1 MLFRSY
7 LCCQVRRWAALA
19 VALFFPQ
26 HPLVQPVAELLFTLP
41 LLLLF
46 IRFLAPS
53 MRQLSR
59 YPASVQ
65 CQFGIV
71 PLVSYLFDYITHVYT
86 SLLSEANPAA
96 VEFMFFVC
104 CAAFLCS
111 ILRASRVERQRI
123 QMEQLQTSLNLQV
136 TQAMREIEALRL
148 SQQRASTYRHDLRHH
163 MQFLAGCIENGRTE
177 QALGYIRSVCSEIEA
192 GKVTAYCENE
202 AANLIFSAFADRA
215 AKAGVQF
222 TVQAGISQALPVS
235 ESDLCVLLSNAL
247 ENALHAAVRCREAG
261 QGAFI
266 ETTGHEKGKKLF
278 LQITLEEELD
288 GLEDYIY
295 LQQMRFDGRITVEKS
310 IRVQPAAVLVPSF
323 MLQPVV
329 ENAYSHGL
337 KSREEGGRILLR
349 AWMQDKVLVLTVADN
364 GKGMTAE
371 ELDAVQTKITQSE
384 QTGRNIGLGNI
395 SRRIGMLYPG
405 GKMQIYSRT
414 GHGTVVR
421 FELPQTQQPEEKEE
435 TLS

>member
-1 MLFRSY
+1 MTAPGILPEVLDGAAVGIFGILLSAAFCPIRWTGKKRWALAGCTAGLLALQGMFYFGASPTAAKYLYPLITHLPLYVVLVLLSGQKVWPLVAVLTAY

-19 VALFFPQ
+19 VALLFPQ

-148 SQQRASTYRHDLRHH
+148 SQQRASTYR
-163 MQFLAGCIENGRTE
+163 
-177 QALGYIRSVCSEIEA
+177 
-192 GKVTAYCENE
+192 
-202 AANLIFSAFADRA
+202 
-215 AKAGVQF
+215 
-222 TVQAGISQALPVS
+222 
-235 ESDLCVLLSNAL
+235 
-247 ENALHAAVRCREAG
+247 
-261 QGAFI
+261 
-266 ETTGHEKGKKLF
+266 
-278 LQITLEEELD
+278 
-288 GLEDYIY
+288 
-295 LQQMRFDGRITVEKS
+295 
-310 IRVQPAAVLVPSF
+310 
-323 MLQPVV
+323 
-329 ENAYSHGL
+329 
-337 KSREEGGRILLR
+337 
-349 AWMQDKVLVLTVADN
+349 
-364 GKGMTAE
+364 
-371 ELDAVQTKITQSE
+371 
-384 QTGRNIGLGNI
+384 
-395 SRRIGMLYPG
+395 
-405 GKMQIYSRT
+405 T
-414 GHGTVVR
+414 GHGLGVR
-421 FELPQTQQPEEKEE
+421 SICAISERYGGLTSFAARDGQF
-435 TLS
+435 TLRVML

>member
-1 MLFRSY
+1 MTAPGVLLELLDGAAVGIFGILLSAAFCPIRWTGKKRWVLAGCTAGLLALQGVFYFGASPTAAQYLYPLITHLPLYLVLVLFSGQRVWPLVAVLTAY
-7 LCCQVRRWAALA
+7 LCCQVRRWVALA

-53 MRQLSR
+53 MRQLSH

-71 PLVSYLFDYITHVYT
+71 PLVSYLFDYVTHVYT

-192 GKVTAYCENE
+192 GKVTVYCENE

-222 TVQAGISQALPVS
+222 TVQASRRATCACCSLTRWKTP
-235 ESDLCVLLSNAL
+235 CTPPC
-247 ENALHAAVRCREAG
+247 AAAK
-261 QGAFI
+261 QG
-266 ETTGHEKGKKLF
+266 T
-278 LQITLEEELD
+278 
-288 GLEDYIY
+288 
-295 LQQMRFDGRITVEKS
+295 R
-310 IRVQPAAVLVPSF
+310 P
-323 MLQPVV
+323 
-329 ENAYSHGL
+329 
-337 KSREEGGRILLR
+337 LLR
-349 AWMQDKVLVLTVADN
+349 PSGTKR
-364 GKGMTAE
+364 GKSCFCRSPIAACRTC
-371 ELDAVQTKITQSE
+371 SS
-384 QTGRNIGLGNI
+384 GRASRSPTSPAMGLGCAA
-395 SRRIGMLYPG
+395 SAPS
-405 GKMQIYSRT
+405 QS
-414 GHGTVVR
+414 GTAA
-421 FELPQTQQPEEKEE
+421 
-435 TLS
+435 

>member
-1 MLFRSY
+1 MTAPGILPEVLDGAAVGIFGILLSAAFCPIRWTGKKRWALAGCTAGLLALQGIFYFGTSPTAAQYLYPLITHLPLYVVLVLFSGQKVWPLVAVLTAY

-71 PLVSYLFDYITHVYT
+71 PLVSYLFDYITRVYT
-86 SLLSEANPAA
+86 SLLSGANPAA

-192 GKVTAYCENE
+192 GKVTVYCENE

-222 TVQAGISQALPVS
+222 TVQAGISQKPAVS

-247 ENALHAAVRCREAG
+247 ENALHACKGADDSIEVQTYERNGKFFLQVVNDCREAVR
-261 QGAFI
+261 F
-266 ETTGHEKGKKLF
+266 K
-278 LQITLEEELD
+278 D
-288 GLEDYIY
+288 GI
-295 LQQMRFDGRITVEKS
+295 
-310 IRVQPAAVLVPSF
+310 
-323 MLQPVV
+323 PVTD
-329 ENAYSHGL
+329 
-337 KSREEGGRILLR
+337 R
-349 AWMQDKVLVLTVADN
+349 
-364 GKGMTAE
+364 
-371 ELDAVQTKITQSE
+371 
-384 QTGRNIGLGNI
+384 
-395 SRRIGMLYPG
+395 P
-405 GKMQIYSRT
+405 
-414 GHGTVVR
+414 GHGIGVSSICAIVERYGGLYSFSVR
-421 FELPQTQQPEEKEE
+421 EGKFVLRVS
-435 TLS
+435 L

>member
-1 MLFRSY
+1 MTAPGILPEVLDGAAVGIFGILLSAAFCPIRWTDKKRWALAGCTAGLLALQGIFYFGTSPTAAQYLYPLITHLPLYVVLVLFSGQKVWPLVAVLTAY

-26 HPLVQPVAELLFTLP
+26 HPLVQ
-41 LLLLF
+41 
-46 IRFLAPS
+46 
-53 MRQLSR
+53 
-59 YPASVQ
+59 
-65 CQFGIV
+65 
-71 PLVSYLFDYITHVYT
+71 
-86 SLLSEANPAA
+86 PAA

-192 GKVTAYCENE
+192 GKVTVYCENE
-202 AANLIFSAFADRA
+202 ASNLIFSAFADRA

-222 TVQAGISQALPVS
+222 TVQAGVSQKPVVS

-261 QGAFI
+261 HEAFI
-266 ETTGHEKGKKLF
+266 ETSGHEKGHKLF
-278 LQITLEEELD
+278 LQITNSCLPDVQLRD
-288 GLEDYIY
+288 GIPVTD
-295 LQQMRFDGRITVEKS
+295 
-310 IRVQPAAVLVPSF
+310 QPG
-323 MLQPVV
+323 
-329 ENAYSHGL
+329 HGL
-337 KSREEGGRILLR
+337 GVRSICAISERYGGLTSFAAKDGQFTLR
-349 AWMQDKVLVLTVADN
+349 V
-364 GKGMTAE
+364 
-371 ELDAVQTKITQSE
+371 
-384 QTGRNIGLGNI
+384 
-395 SRRIGMLYPG
+395 ML
-405 GKMQIYSRT
+405 
-414 GHGTVVR
+414 
-421 FELPQTQQPEEKEE
+421 
-435 TLS
+435 

>member
-1 MLFRSY
+1 MTAPGILPEVLDGAAVGIFGILLSAAFCPIRWTGKKRWALAGCTAGLLVLLSGQKVWPLVAVLTAY
-7 LCCQVRRWAALA
+7 LCCQVRRWAALV

-53 MRQLSR
+53 MRQLSH

-192 GKVTAYCENE
+192 
-202 AANLIFSAFADRA
+202 ANLIFSAFADRA

-278 LQITLEEELD
+278 LQITNSCLPD
-288 GLEDYIY
+288 
-295 LQQMRFDGRITVEKS
+295 
-310 IRVQPAAVLVPSF
+310 VQFREGVP
-323 MLQPVV
+323 VT
-329 ENAYSHGL
+329 
-337 KSREEGGRILLR
+337 
-349 AWMQDKVLVLTVADN
+349 D
-364 GKGMTAE
+364 
-371 ELDAVQTKITQSE
+371 
-384 QTGRNIGLGNI
+384 
-395 SRRIGMLYPG
+395 
-405 GKMQIYSRT
+405 RT
-414 GHGTVVR
+414 GHGLGVR
-421 FELPQTQQPEEKEE
+421 SICAIVERYGGMYSFSVQNGHFVLR
-435 TLS
+435 LSL

>member
-1 MLFRSY
+1 MKCRGA
-7 LCCQVRRWAALA
+7 RWAALA
-19 VALFFPQ
+19 VALFLPQ

-53 MRQLSR
+53 MRQLSH

-136 TQAMREIEALRL
+136 TQAMREIEA
-148 SQQRASTYRHDLRHH
+148 
-163 MQFLAGCIENGRTE
+163 
-177 QALGYIRSVCSEIEA
+177 

-261 QGAFI
+261 QRAFI
-266 ETTGHEKGKKLF
+266 ETTGHEKGHKLF
-278 LQITLEEELD
+278 LQITNSCLPD
-288 GLEDYIY
+288 
-295 LQQMRFDGRITVEKS
+295 
-310 IRVQPAAVLVPSF
+310 VQF
-323 MLQPVV
+323 REGIPVT
-329 ENAYSHGL
+329 
-337 KSREEGGRILLR
+337 
-349 AWMQDKVLVLTVADN
+349 D
-364 GKGMTAE
+364 
-371 ELDAVQTKITQSE
+371 
-384 QTGRNIGLGNI
+384 
-395 SRRIGMLYPG
+395 
-405 GKMQIYSRT
+405 RT
-414 GHGTVVR
+414 GHGLGVR
-421 FELPQTQQPEEKEE
+421 SICAISERYGGLTSFAAKDGQF
-435 TLS
+435 TLRVML

>member
-1 MLFRSY
+1 MRERRSS
-7 LCCQVRRWAALA
+7 CDRPRGAAGAAGRRSGRRLWHFAQCGVL
-19 VALFFPQ
+19 P
-26 HPLVQPVAELLFTLP
+26 HPLDGQKTLGSGGLLALQGIFYFGASPTAAQYLYPLITHLP
-41 LLLLF
+41 LYVVLVLF

-71 PLVSYLFDYITHVYT
+71 PLVGYLFDYITRVYT
-86 SLLSEANPAA
+86 SLLSGANPAA

-192 GKVTAYCENE
+192 GKVTVYCENE

-222 TVQAGISQALPVS
+222 TVQAGISQKPAVS

-261 QGAFI
+261 HEAFI
-266 ETTGHEKGKKLF
+266 ETSGHEKGHKLF
-278 LQITLEEELD
+278 LQITNSCLPDVQLRD
-288 GLEDYIY
+288 GIPVTD
-295 LQQMRFDGRITVEKS
+295 
-310 IRVQPAAVLVPSF
+310 QPG
-323 MLQPVV
+323 
-329 ENAYSHGL
+329 HGL
-337 KSREEGGRILLR
+337 GVRSICAISERYGGLTSFAAKDGQFTLR
-349 AWMQDKVLVLTVADN
+349 V
-364 GKGMTAE
+364 
-371 ELDAVQTKITQSE
+371 
-384 QTGRNIGLGNI
+384 
-395 SRRIGMLYPG
+395 ML
-405 GKMQIYSRT
+405 
-414 GHGTVVR
+414 
-421 FELPQTQQPEEKEE
+421 
-435 TLS
+435 